1 MRKRLTDDLRVEC
14 PTAHSKRRIS
24 RDGSDLTPNQ
34 IRELDRR
41 IKDMDDPVRYLI
53 VSEFGPRFIL
63 YYNVSDDTFAH
74 NNPAGGT
81 LFKRR
86 VAAESI
92 RKLLRSTV
100 AIAKFSIKG
109 KVLKRI
115 SPFRGDVLKR
125 LARGYRKRRRS
136 QIQSRGRRK
145 SV

>member
-1 MRKRLTDDLRVEC
+1 MARLKQRFSKDDL
-14 PTAHSKRRIS
+14 
-24 RDGSDLTPNQ
+24 DLTPGQ
-34 IRELDRR
+34 IRELNRR

-53 VSEFGPRFIL
+53 VSEFGPQFIL

-74 NNPAGGT
+74 NNPEGGT

-86 VAAESI
+86 AAAESI

-109 KVLKRI
+109 KRLKRI
-115 SPFRGDVLKR
+115 SPFRGDVLKH

-145 SV
+145 FV